1 MSSHGEG
8 GTEGA
13 DDQGVLLAGYAAPE
27 HAHDLPAAVA
37 GAVRLAANARVRG
50 PQRVRTWAITHSA
63 LLAAQPPP
71 RSTRRLN
78 RPRPARRAS
87 LWPAD
92 ESFLIKTGV
101 APGLD
106 VLRAHETDRTAPG
119 K

>member
-27 HAHDLPAAVA
+27 HAHDLPTAVA

-63 LLAAQPPP
+63 LLAARPPP
-71 RSTRRLN
+71 REH
-78 RPRPARRAS
+78 PAAEP
-87 LWPAD
+87 PAP
-92 ESFLIKTGV
+92 SAKSIVV
-101 APGLD
+101 AG
-106 VLRAHETDRTAPG
+106 G
-119 K
+119 